1 MKMENFTEKEIQ
13 SLKKLI
19 KFTDENG
26 YYGYG
31 KHFPMAPN
39 YQNQT
44 LARRGRDMTFTDI
57 STNPCKKIPIDIATN
72 SWRAAIPDGVR
83 TTHTFKIGDTMRDES
98 LGYNNLPAS
107 IRDTACR
114 CPASLTGVVTLYN
127 ITFNVDLNIP
137 FDILIRNV
145 YACYNDKGD
154 PCFKYDYMDT
164 HDITSALIESDNLYT
179 NHRGYYYLDI
189 PDYDGILSSVY
200 VMHLCIANEVF
211 NILRGSLP
219 WYSIDEIKDVTLIT
233 TYNIIGA
240 AFLLDESNG
249 ILSPEKKEIITKY
262 SSSIFDV
269 PQLIEPIHFYGIQDK
284 PTNSDKNL
292 ALTFKDLAV
301 KRGNTNLLS
310 YIKDGKYFWRDDK

>member
-1 MKMENFTEKEIQ
+1 MENFTEKEIQ

-44 LARRGRDMTFTDI
+44 LAYRGRDMTFTDI
-57 STNPCKKIPIDIATN
+57 STNSCNKIYIDIATN
-72 SWRAAIPDGVR
+72 TWRAAIPDGVR

-98 LGYNNLPAS
+98 YGYENLPAS
-107 IRDTACR
+107 IRNTACE
-114 CPASLTGVVTLYN
+114 CPVNLTGVVTLRN
-127 ITFNVDLNIP
+127 ITFNVDLDIP

-145 YACYNDKGD
+145 HVCYNDKGD
-154 PCFKYDYMDT
+154 LCFKYDYMDT
-164 HDITSALIESDNLYT
+164 HDITSALTEGDNLYG
-179 NHRGYYYLDI
+179 NHRGYYYLNIHDNN
-189 PDYDGILSSVY
+189 GILSSVY
-200 VMHLCIANEVF
+200 TMHLCIAYEVF
-211 NILRGSLP
+211 NILRSSLP
-219 WYSIDEIKDVTLIT
+219 WYSIDEINDATLIT
-233 TYNIIGA
+233 AYNIIGA

-262 SSSIFDV
+262 SSSIFAV
-269 PQLIEPIHFYGIQDK
+269 PQLIDPIHFYGIKDK

-292 ALTFKDLAV
+292 VLTFKDLAV
-301 KRGNTNLLS
+301 KRGNINMLS